1 METRRLGRDTS
12 PAHPA
17 LSFGEVSIEDFKVIY
32 IPISL
37 SLFFFYTNHCSRDA
51 QVQRGSHI

>member
-37 SLFFFYTNHCSRDA
+37 SLFFFFFLH
-51 QVQRGSHI
+51 